1 MKNPGVGL
9 SVALDNSP
17 YPFACVIPGALIHEG
32 FREWQLARWC
42 CDGDELTD
50 EVHVSEEDTDGEPS
64 QGSAGMHLLPA
75 LLNRRLASIQRK
87 MTATDA
93 QSEAEGLWRG
103 PNVRVGMDQ
112 KKVYGG
118 LMKMCSRGL
127 ELESHSEF
135 VTVRSR
141 TGVSSGCWMYEVTI
155 HTVGLQQVGWVTP

>member
-1 MKNPGVGL
+1 M
-9 SVALDNSP
+9 
-17 YPFACVIPGALIHEG
+17 
-32 FREWQLARWC
+32 
-42 CDGDELTD
+42 TD
-50 EVHVSEEDTDGEPS
+50 EVHVSEEDADGSSP
-64 QGSAGMHLLPA
+64 GMHLLPG
-75 LLNRRLASIQRK
+75 LLNRRLASIQRN
-87 MTATDA
+87 MTATAA
-93 QSEAEGLWRG
+93 QCEAEGLWRG